1 MGFSASHADTSGEVF
16 ENAVRHQEIRVF
28 GPAMAGLSEFDL
40 YSTERFAMRRG
51 GMGAGGRAISDM
63 AVEYHQRRSA
73 FRIAKRCQ
81 GLFNPRN
88 VVGVS
93 DMNYIPAIAGET
105 NGYIF
110 GERQPRAAFYRDVVV
125 VVDPTQIIEAKVAGE
140 RRRFRANALHQA
152 SVSAYGIDVV
162 IEDGKIRLVVP
173 HSEPAL
179 RDCHTDAG
187 RNALSERTGG
197 RLHAGYQV
205 VFGMPWRMTPKL
217 PKAPDIVKGDG
228 RPAQCFV
235 LRIHGL
241 RVRKVKHRPQQHR
254 RVAVRQ
260 HEEIG
265 RASCRERV

>member
-1 MGFSASHADTSGEVF
+1 M
-16 ENAVRHQEIRVF
+16 
-28 GPAMAGLSEFDL
+28 
-40 YSTERFAMRRG
+40 
-51 GMGAGGRAISDM
+51 
-63 AVEYHQRRSA
+63 
-73 FRIAKRCQ
+73 
-81 GLFNPRN
+81 
-88 VVGVS
+88 
-93 DMNYIPAIAGET
+93 
-105 NGYIF
+105 
-110 GERQPRAAFYRDVVV
+110 
-125 VVDPTQIIEAKVAGE
+125 AGE

-260 HEEIG
+260 HEAVATRPDRILRIKTHDSVPERINKRRKRHW
-265 RASCRERV
+265 RAGMAGVRGLHRVDRQCADGVDRELVEFGVCHG